1 MLARWVL
8 HDGSSMYAW
17 ELKSVLIFAW
27 PHGCSRTL
35 ELITL
40 MVIVTLVTHNVWVV
54 VPDLGKLKL
63 LDAIAK
69 ETLRLHA
76 TAPIGSIR

>member
-1 MLARWVL
+1 M
-8 HDGSSMYAW
+8 
-17 ELKSVLIFAW
+17 
-27 PHGCSRTL
+27 
-35 ELITL
+35 TL
-40 MVIVTLVTHNVWVV
+40 MVIVTLVTHNVWAV